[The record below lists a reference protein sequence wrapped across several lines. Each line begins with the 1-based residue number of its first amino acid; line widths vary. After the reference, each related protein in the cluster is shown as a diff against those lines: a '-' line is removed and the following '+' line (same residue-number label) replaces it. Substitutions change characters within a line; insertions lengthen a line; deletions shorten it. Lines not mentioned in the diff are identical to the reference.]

1 MTPVT
6 EIPVRPV
13 ALRNGVVIGD
23 PVQVVR
29 RYLEPRWQFDVGD
42 PARSAEFGQ
51 PDLRLANRLGARISA
66 AQIAAI
72 LDRRPVIEEA
82 LRDIA
87 PDASLAGAAPGA
99 GAAGA
104 AEQADAVPWPALR
117 QLFDAFADIKG
128 VGFAKM
134 TKALH
139 PKRAALIPMLDSWIQ
154 KYLADDDPGAEAT
167 FGERA
172 LGMTR
177 GYQTDLDSNLPAL
190 RAVRQDLSAS
200 GYELTEVRVL
210 DLLILAAMAAA

>member
-1 MTPVT
+1 VT
-6 EIPVRPV
+6 RVTAIPARPV
-13 ALRNGVVIGD
+13 VLRSGVVIGD
-23 PVQVVR
+23 PVPIVR

-42 PARSAEFGQ
+42 PARAAEFGQ

-72 LDRRPVIEEA
+72 LDRRPAIEEA

-87 PDASLAGAAPGA
+87 PGASLAEAARGA
-99 GAAGA
+99 GAATAAGA
-104 AEQADAVPWPALR
+104 VSWPALR
-117 QLFDAFADIKG
+117 RLFDAFADIKG

-154 KYLADDDPGAEAT
+154 KYLADDDPGGDAA

-172 LGMTR
+172 LEMTR
-177 GYQTDLDSNLPAL
+177 GYQRDLDRNLPAL
-190 RAVRQDLSAS
+190 RAIRQDLSVS
-200 GYELTEVRVL
+200 GDELTEVRIL

>member
-1 MTPVT
+1 MTA
-6 EIPVRPV
+6 IAVRPV
-13 ALRNGVVIGD
+13 VLRNDVVVGD

-82 LRDIA
+82 LRGIA
-87 PDASLAGAAPGA
+87 PDASLAGAAE
-99 GAAGA
+99 AAGA
-104 AEQADAVPWPALR
+104 APWPALR

-139 PKRAALIPMLDSWIQ
+139 PKRPGLIPMLDSWVQ
-154 KYLADDDPGAEAT
+154 KYLAGDDPGAEAT

-177 GYQTDLDSNLPAL
+177 GYQRDLDRNLTAL
-190 RAVRQDLSAS
+190 RAIRQDLSAS

-210 DLLILAAMAAA
+210 DLLILAVMAAA

>member
-1 MTPVT
+1 VTPVT

-13 ALRNGVVIGD
+13 MLRNGVVIGD

-42 PARSAEFGQ
+42 AARSAEFGQ

-87 PDASLAGAAPGA
+87 PDASLAGAAQGTCA
-99 GAAGA
+99 ATAAG
-104 AEQADAVPWPALR
+104 AVPWPAMG

-154 KYLADDDPGAEAT
+154 KYLAADDPGAEAT

-172 LGMTR
+172 LGLTR
-177 GYQTDLDSNLPAL
+177 GYQRDLDSNLPAL
-190 RAVRQDLSAS
+190 RAIRQDLSAG

-210 DLLILAAMAAA
+210 DLLILAAMAVA